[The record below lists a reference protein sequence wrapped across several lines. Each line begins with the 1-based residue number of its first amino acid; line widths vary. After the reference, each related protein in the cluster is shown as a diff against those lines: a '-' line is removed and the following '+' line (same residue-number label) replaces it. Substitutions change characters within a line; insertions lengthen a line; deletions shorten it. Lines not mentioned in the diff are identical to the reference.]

1 MRNDILAAALTNMYY
16 DRLTDIF
23 KKDLIT
29 YSRTEDLNLIQGKL
43 SDWERSGYLEILK
56 PIKECE
62 MMEPCIRLLGPVP
75 LPENLK

>member
-1 MRNDILAAALTNMYY
+1 MFY

-29 YSRTEDLNLIQGKL
+29 YSGSDDLEEIQSKL

-56 PIKECE
+56 PIKKCE

-75 LPENLK
+75 LPDILK